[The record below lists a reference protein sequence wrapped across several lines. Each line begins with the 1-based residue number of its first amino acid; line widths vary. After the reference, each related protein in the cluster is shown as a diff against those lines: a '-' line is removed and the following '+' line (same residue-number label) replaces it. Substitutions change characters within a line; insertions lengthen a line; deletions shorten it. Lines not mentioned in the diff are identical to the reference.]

1 MGEKEVK
8 AVKEVIE
15 SGESNEPEDTM
26 DSYSANNAKTQ
37 FGQLLMKAQRGPVQ
51 INKNNKPV
59 AVLISMEKY
68 EMIEQLILR
77 IADLLE
83 ESDPAGNESSDFA
96 LESFLSKVKNAGKN

>member
-1 MGEKEVK
+1 
-8 AVKEVIE
+8 
-15 SGESNEPEDTM
+15 M
-26 DSYSANNAKTQ
+26 DSYSANDAKTQ

-51 INKNNKPV
+51 INKNGKPT

-83 ESDPAGNESSDFA
+83 EEETAGNESSDFA
-96 LESFLSKVKNAGKN
+96 LEAFLSKVKNAQRN